1 MLFKQCQFG
10 YDKSKSAGTF
20 LGEES
25 TFMLYF
31 IFHRRD
37 FSENQHTA
45 LILPAL
51 KTV

>member
-1 MLFKQCQFG
+1 MRYKQCKFG
-10 YDKSKSAGTF
+10 YDKSKSTDTF

-31 IFHRRD
+31 LFQRRD
-37 FSENQHTA
+37 FSENQHIA
-45 LILPAL
+45 LTLPAL